1 MSIFW
6 RLVLAHLMADFLF
19 HFNFI
24 YKLKNTKI
32 FAGYIV
38 HGLVF
43 FWSAVLCCHE
53 FLFIP
58 WLNLGSFDLNGV
70 QSILI
75 LAVLHA
81 LLDKINPSETRS
93 FQGYNLF
100 LFLLWQ
106 AMEIMLLFIFAPFI
120 SIPGQSIFVGDKLIF
135 IFIGVLISTYFFM
148 VSIHFLKRDINQ
160 SAYPIFD
167 ERFVSTLY
175 RLSLYLLLLIPG
187 FWGYLLGFIWAFL
200 VVILK
205 KPFVVDTCPYRLY
218 GGTAI
223 TIILAFIMRFFMYH
237 L

>member
-6 RLVLAHLMADFLF
+6 RLILAHLMADFLF

-32 FAGYIV
+32 FAGYFV

-43 FWSAVLCCHE
+43 FCSAILCCHD

-58 WLNLGSFDLNGV
+58 WLNLGFFNLNGV

-75 LAVLHA
+75 LAVLHT
-81 LLDKINPSETRS
+81 LLDKINPSETRA
-93 FQGYNLF
+93 FKGYNLF

-106 AMEIMLLFIFAPFI
+106 AMEIMLLFIFAPFV
-120 SIPGQSIFVGDKLIF
+120 SVPNQSFIVGDKLIF

-160 SAYPIFD
+160 STYPIFD

-175 RLSLYLLLLIPG
+175 RLSLYLFLLIPG
-187 FWGYLLGFIWAFL
+187 FWGYLLCLIWAFL
-200 VVILK
+200 VVVLK

-223 TIILAFIMRFFMYH
+223 TIILALIMRFCIYH

>member
-6 RLVLAHLMADFLF
+6 RLVLSHLLADFLF

-32 FAGYIV
+32 FAGYFV

-43 FWSAVLCCHE
+43 FLSATICCKN

-58 WLNLGSFDLNGV
+58 WLNLGSFSLNGV
-70 QSILI
+70 QSIII

-81 LLDKINPSETRS
+81 LLDKLNPSETRA
-93 FQGYNLF
+93 FQKYNLL

-106 AMEIMLLFIFAPFI
+106 AMEIMLLFIFAPFVY
-120 SIPGQSIFVGDKLIF
+120 IPGQSFFVGDKLIF
-135 IFIGVLISTYFFM
+135 IFIGILISTYFFM
-148 VSIHFLKRDINQ
+148 VSIYFLKRDINQ

-175 RLSLYLLLLIPG
+175 RLSLYLFLLIPG
-187 FWGYLLGFIWAFL
+187 FVGYLLGVIWAFL

-205 KPFVVDTCPYRLY
+205 KPFVIDTCPYRLY

-223 TIILAFIMRFFMYH
+223 TIILALIMRFFMYN

>member
-6 RLVLAHLMADFLF
+6 RLVLSHLLADFLF

-32 FAGYIV
+32 FAGYFV

-43 FWSAVLCCHE
+43 FLSATICCKN

-58 WLNLGSFDLNGV
+58 WFNLGSFSLNGV
-70 QSILI
+70 QSIII

-81 LLDKINPSETRS
+81 LLDKLNPSETRA
-93 FQGYNLF
+93 FQKYNLL

-106 AMEIMLLFIFAPFI
+106 AMEIMLLFIFAPFVY
-120 SIPGQSIFVGDKLIF
+120 IPGQSFFVGDKLIF
-135 IFIGVLISTYFFM
+135 IFIGILISTYFFM
-148 VSIHFLKRDINQ
+148 VSIYFLKRDINQ

-175 RLSLYLLLLIPG
+175 RLSLYLFLLIPG
-187 FWGYLLGFIWAFL
+187 FVGYLLGVIWAFL

-205 KPFVVDTCPYRLY
+205 KPFVIDTCPYRLY

-223 TIILAFIMRFFMYH
+223 TIILALIMRFFMYN

>member
-6 RLVLAHLMADFLF
+6 CLVLAHLMADFLF

-32 FAGYIV
+32 FAGYFV

-43 FWSAVLCCHE
+43 FWSAILCCHN

-58 WLNLGSFDLNGV
+58 WINLGPFVLNGV

-75 LAVLHA
+75 LAVLHT

-106 AMEIMLLFIFAPFI
+106 AMEIMLLFIFAPFV
-120 SIPGQSIFVGDKLIF
+120 SVPGQSFIVGDKLIF
-135 IFIGVLISTYFFM
+135 ILIGVLISTYFFM
-148 VSIHFLKRDINQ
+148 VLIHFFKKDFCQ
-160 SAYPIFD
+160 GTYPIFD

-175 RLSLYLLLLIPG
+175 RLSLYLCLLIPG

-223 TIILAFIMRFFMYH
+223 TIILALIMRFCIYH